1 MNGRFSDHFAAV
13 AAQYA
18 DSRPRYPDSLFD
30 WLAAQ
35 CAPRDL
41 AWDCGA
47 GSGQASIALAR
58 HFTRVIATDASA
70 AQIAQAQPDPRVEY
84 RVAPA
89 ECSTIDDASADLV
102 IVAQALHWFDL
113 DRFYAEVRRVLRPGG
128 LIAAWSYGVLAVEG
142 AAVNTMVQRFYHDEV
157 GPYWPPERRHVE
169 NAYRELRFPFE
180 RIAAPDFEMSLHWN
194 LAQLL
199 GYFRSWSAT
208 ARYIERRGDDP
219 VARLAPQ
226 LAAYW
231 GDAGQLREIRWPL
244 ALLAGRC
251 ATP

>member
-113 DRFYAEVRRVLRPGG
+113 ARFYAELRRVTRRGA
-128 LIAAWSYGVLAVEG
+128 LIAAWCYDLLRVDREIDRRLD
-142 AAVNTMVQRFYHDEV
+142 RFYGEVV
-157 GPYWPPERRHVE
+157 GPFWPPERRLLE
-169 NAYRELRFPFE
+169 AGYRTLPFPFAE
-180 RIAAPDFEMSLHWN
+180 EPTPQFTMVADWT
-194 LAQLL
+194 L
-199 GYFRSWSAT
+199 GELVGYLGTWSAV
-208 ARYIERRGDDP
+208 ERCRAATGEDP
-219 VARLAPQ
+219 VGPLATELAGLWGEADRAR
-226 LAAYW
+226 
-231 GDAGQLREIRWPL
+231 RVSWPL
-244 ALLAGRC
+244 ALRAGRVG
-251 ATP
+251 